1 MFNSNLENVGDRQDV
16 APADE
21 EMLSNP
27 LFVRSLAKG
36 FCILQAF
43 RDVNGPMT
51 MRDIC
56 EATKLDKST
65 VQRFCHT
72 LVELGFLIKNAK
84 SKHLSP
90 APALLDFSFMYLR
103 NDPLIQIATP
113 FLIQARELCGE
124 AFNLAR
130 RVDDQVIY
138 VVRLRSPSSRV
149 SDPLI
154 GTRAPL
160 FCTASGR
167 SILSAKSQSE
177 VQEILQQIK
186 MYRLTPMTVCDIAGV
201 EALVDQAREDGYAI
215 ADQECIV
222 GEITVAS
229 PILDAARKVLGSV
242 NISTST
248 NEKTVDEVREK
259 LAPVVSSTALQI
271 SRSLGLSPF
280 T

>member
-1 MFNSNLENVGDRQDV
+1 MTANN
-16 APADE
+16 A
-21 EMLSNP
+21 MLANP

-36 FCILQAF
+36 FRVLQAF
-43 RDVNGPMT
+43 RDANGPMS

-56 EATKLDKST
+56 EATGLDKST

-72 LVELGFLIKNAK
+72 LVELDLLHKNVK

-90 APALLDFSFMYLR
+90 APALLDFSLMYLR

-113 FLIQARELCGE
+113 FLVQAREQCGQ

-130 RVDDQVIY
+130 RVNDQVIY
-138 VVRLRSPSSRV
+138 VVRLRSPKSRV

-167 SILSAKSQSE
+167 SILAAMPDGEVRKILKS
-177 VQEILQQIK
+177 IK
-186 MYRLTPMTVCDIAGV
+186 MHKLTPMTVYDTAGV
-201 EALVDQAREDGYAI
+201 KALVDQAREDGFAI
-215 ADQECIV
+215 ANQECIV
-222 GEITVAS
+222 GEITIAS
-229 PILDAARKVLGSV
+229 PILDASRKVMGSV

-248 NEKTVDEVREK
+248 AEFSLDEVREK